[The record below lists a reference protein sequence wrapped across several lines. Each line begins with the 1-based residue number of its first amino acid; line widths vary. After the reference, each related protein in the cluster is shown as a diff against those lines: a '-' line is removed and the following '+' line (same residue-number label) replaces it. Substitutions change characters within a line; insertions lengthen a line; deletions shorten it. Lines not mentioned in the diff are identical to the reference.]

1 MPTTHE
7 VRINNSKKDVV
18 TAEDDPTVAAGD
30 LLSLFGYHEF
40 SQVLFA
46 DSFGSF
52 DTGPAE
58 FSQRRGE
65 RYAHDDEVD
74 LSDTQ
79 HFVTALRRTLEN

>member
-7 VRINNSKKDVV
+7 VRINNSRKEVV

-30 LLSLFGYHEF
+30 LLSLFGHHEF
-40 SQVLFA
+40 SQVLFT

-52 DTGPAE
+52 EDGPAD
-58 FSQRRGE
+58 FSQRRGT

>member
-7 VRINNSKKDVV
+7 VRINNSRKEVV

-30 LLSLFGYHEF
+30 LLSLFDYHEF

-52 DTGPAE
+52 EDGPAD
-58 FSQRRGE
+58 FSQRRGT

-74 LSDTQ
+74 LSDTR

>member
-1 MPTTHE
+1 MPATHE
-7 VRINNSKKDVV
+7 VRINNSRQEVV

-30 LLSLFGYHEF
+30 LLSLFDYHAF

-46 DSFGSF
+46 DSFGLF
-52 DTGPAE
+52 EDGPAE

-74 LSDTQ
+74 LSETRC
-79 HFVTALRRTLEN
+79 FVTALRRNLGN